1 MILTIST
8 LGYSQYVKVR
18 RFHPKLI
25 QKKSNIDAEAVGEGT
40 SLTLLSNLTLDLVE
54 ASLSLADLITEA
66 KLDLS
71 SPLIEA
77 LENLTEPALETKKVL
92 IEKLVSIPG
101 DLADEVQQ
109 LKITLTNHSADVL
122 QSLVSNIAR
131 ENLAAAE
138 FLLTK
143 SLELVNKS
151 VELGNDLLQFKE
163 SLAVSA
169 LDYGQGIIN
178 YKLERLAA
186 VKNWVQE
193 LALSSEDLVG
203 EVYEAKLEMLESLS
217 DLTNQVYNAT
227 LFYGQEFYRARVQVT
242 GYIADLVRD
251 VVHTKLDIVRAIAKG
266 GMEAG
271 EVIGAGVR
279 HVIEAKIEA
288 IADIYDRFSRRLGA
302 AWCRLFHCS
311 SSVY

>member
-8 LGYSQYVKVR
+8 LGHSQYVKVR

-25 QKKSNIDAEAVGEGT
+25 QKKSIVEADAAGEGT
-40 SLTLLSNLTLDLVE
+40 SLSLLSNLTLDLVE
-54 ASLSLADLITEA
+54 ASLSLADLIIEA

-77 LENLTEPALETKKVL
+77 VENLTGPALETKKVL

-109 LKITLTNHSADVL
+109 LKIILRNQTTEVL
-122 QSLVSNIAR
+122 HSLVYNMAR

-186 VKNWVQE
+186 VKNWTQE
-193 LALSSEDLVG
+193 LALSSEALVG
-203 EVYEAKLEMLESLS
+203 EVYKAKLEMLESLS
-217 DLTNQVYNAT
+217 DLNNQVYNAT
-227 LFYGQEFYRARVQVT
+227 LFYGREFHTARVQVT
-242 GYIADLVRD
+242 EYITELVRD
-251 VVHTKLDIVRAIAKG
+251 VVHTKINIVRAIAKG
-266 GMEAG
+266 GIEVG

-288 IADIYDRFSRRLGA
+288 ISDIYDRFSRRFGA
-302 AWCRLFHCS
+302 AWCRLLHCS
-311 SSVY
+311 SSEY